1 MVVCTQPRYVFAGQR
16 LNREVGG
23 CGDRRPPAFYGG
35 LFISSPF
42 ASLLCNGLAYSMALV
57 LSASPI
63 NSLGRLGPAT
73 RTSSLTA
80 ARTAV

>member
-1 MVVCTQPRYVFAGQR
+1 MSSQDSGP
-16 LNREVGG
+16 NRAVGG

-35 LFISSPF
+35 IFMVQFSFPWIR
-42 ASLLCNGLAYSMALV
+42 NDKDYSMAFV

-63 NSLGRLGPAT
+63 RSLRTLGPET
-73 RTSSLTA
+73 STSSLTA